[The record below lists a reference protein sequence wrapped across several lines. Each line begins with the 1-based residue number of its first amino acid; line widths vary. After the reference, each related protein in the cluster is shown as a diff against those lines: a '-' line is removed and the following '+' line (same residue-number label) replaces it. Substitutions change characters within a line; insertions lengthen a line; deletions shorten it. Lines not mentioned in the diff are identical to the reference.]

1 MKTIKFLI
9 LLIIASLLIACNNDV
24 NQTASLH
31 GTIVDNRTGTPIPA
45 AVVKIKSMVKYDD
58 YDYDWGH
65 TYSAVTGTDG
75 HYEIPNIDKSDIS
88 KYGKDAIEKYFIEV
102 TAVGYSKHQSHIIN
116 CNRSSHGADL
126 SGSYY
131 RTCANELGSHGW
143 ECYTIVI
150 DAGRSVQYDA
160 ALSFSK

>member
-24 NQTASLH
+24 AQTASLH
-31 GTIVDNRTGTPIPA
+31 GTVVDSKTGTPISA
-45 AVVKIKSMVKYDD
+45 AVVMIRSMVKYGNSL
-58 YDYDWGH
+58 YAWGH

-88 KYGKDAIEKYFIEV
+88 KYGKDAIEKYFIEI
-102 TAVGYSKHQSHIIN
+102 TADGYYTHQSYQKSCGSHILN
-116 CNRSSHGADL
+116 DDGEKR
-126 SGSYY
+126 
-131 RTCANELGSHGW
+131 CATELGYHGW

-160 ALSFSK
+160 ALEKK

>member
-24 NQTASLH
+24 AQTASLH
-31 GTIVDNRTGTPIPA
+31 GTVVDSRTGTPIPA
-45 AVVKIKSMVKYDD
+45 AVVTTRSMVNYDD
-58 YDYDWGH
+58 YDYAWGH

-102 TAVGYSKHQSHIIN
+102 TADGYAKHQSHIIICTTAY
-116 CNRSSHGADL
+116 CN
-126 SGSYY
+126 
-131 RTCANELGSHGW
+131 CANELDSHGW
-143 ECYTIVI
+143 EHYTIVI

-160 ALSFSK
+160 ALEKK

>member
-24 NQTASLH
+24 AQTASLH
-31 GTIVDNRTGTPIPA
+31 GTVVDSRTGETIPA
-45 AVVKIKSMVKYDD
+45 AVVTIRSMVKYGDGD
-58 YDYDWGH
+58 YAWGH

-88 KYGKDAIEKYFIEV
+88 KYGKDAIEKYFIEI
-102 TAVGYSKHQSHIIN
+102 TADGYYTHQSYYKNDCI
-116 CNRSSHGADL
+116 RGSSHRNNDG
-126 SGSYY
+126 
-131 RTCANELGSHGW
+131 TQNCANALDSHGW

-160 ALSFSK
+160 ALKKK

>member
-24 NQTASLH
+24 AQTASLH
-31 GTIVDNRTGTPIPA
+31 GTVVDSQTGETIPA
-45 AVVKIKSMVKYDD
+45 AAVTIRSMVKYGDGD
-58 YDYDWGH
+58 YAWGH

-88 KYGKDAIEKYFIEV
+88 KYGKDAIEKYFIEI
-102 TAVGYSKHQSHIIN
+102 TADGYYTHQSYK
-116 CNRSSHGADL
+116 RGACWVDHVHNDGTQ
-126 SGSYY
+126 S
-131 RTCANELGSHGW
+131 CAKYLDSHGW

-160 ALSFSK
+160 TLKKE